1 MFDTKEEEI
10 EVIEIFDKSRN
21 IMIETFTKPKIINSI
36 DIDTIINETVMS
48 KFYFLILYRFY

>member
-36 DIDTIINETVMS
+36 DFDTIINETVMS

>member
-48 KFYFLILYRFY
+48 KFYFYNFI

>member
-1 MFDTKEEEI
+1 MLDTKEEEI

-48 KFYFLILYRFY
+48 KFYFFNFL